1 MRRILIYSIL
11 ILVILAVI
19 SCAGARGNAERT
31 SGARA
36 AYGVSRP
43 FKAHAR
49 KNKKAK
55 NKAEKAGKR
64 KKQLKTEPYRRL
76 PM

>member
-1 MRRILIYSIL
+1 MRRILISIVAVSISIL
-11 ILVILAVI
+11 A
-19 SCAGARGNAERT
+19 SCAGSKGNAERT

-36 AYGVSRP
+36 AYGVSAP
-43 FKAHAR
+43 FKSHMK
-49 KNKKAK
+49 KNKKSK
-55 NKAEKAGKR
+55 NKAEKAAKR